1 MNKSIHSLS
10 DREYDDLQE
19 KEAKFARNSKVYGDF
34 DALLATA
41 KPSKPSLWKR
51 FKIWLRET
59 FGM

>member
-41 KPSKPSLWKR
+41 KPSKPSLWQR
-51 FKIWLRET
+51 FVKWWKA
-59 FGM
+59 